1 MPNMGRGVS
10 REALIDNDS
19 GLSATS
25 TNATS
30 MHADPMISTEN
41 IFGERPRT
49 ATSISP
55 EQALIH
61 LIKVMMGTGLLSL
74 PMAFKF
80 SGLWVGLILL
90 LVICAICTYCCR
102 KLVYSARYLC
112 IKKGVDRMDY
122 ANVMRSAVES
132 GPEWIRSYDSFRNL
146 VNGNMFVAQLGFC
159 CVYFVFMADNLKQFF
174 DETSEI
180 HRSQAFWIG
189 ILLVPIL
196 ALCTIR
202 ELKVLAPLALIGN
215 IVYLLAVSVV
225 TVFLISNL
233 QPVENVKAA
242 GSLSDLPLFFGTV
255 IFAFEGIAVVLPIE
269 NQMNEPMH
277 FISNNGVLNT
287 ACGLVLA
294 IYATIGFY
302 GYLAFGEAIKDTV
315 TLNLPNDGFYQGI
328 KIMFVLC
335 VLVSY
340 PLQFYVPLER
350 IEKWISR
357 KVPEERQNFF
367 VYFTRYVL
375 VILTCLLAELV
386 PHLALFISL
395 IGAFAGT
402 ALALLFPAF
411 ISLLCA
417 YSQQSLTA
425 NQWAINLFLIVFGLL
440 GFTTGTY
447 SALHDIILA
456 FNVHDI

>member
-1 MPNMGRGVS
+1 
-10 REALIDNDS
+10 
-19 GLSATS
+19 
-25 TNATS
+25 

-74 PMAFKF
+74 PMAFN
-80 SGLWVGLILL
+80 WVSFFFF
-90 LVICAICTYCCR
+90 VICAICTYCCR
-102 KLVYSARYLC
+102 QLVHSSRYLC
-112 IKKGVDRMDY
+112 RKKGVDRMDY
-122 ANVMRSAVES
+122 ANVMRSAVEI
-132 GPEWIRSYDSFRNL
+132 GPEWIRSYGYAAKNL

-202 ELKVLAPLALIGN
+202 QLKVLAPLALIGN
-215 IVYLLAVSVV
+215 IVYLMAISVV
-225 TVFLISNL
+225 MYFLISNL
-233 QPVENVKAA
+233 QPVENVNGV

-255 IFAFEGIAVVLPIE
+255 VFAFEGIAVVLPIE
-269 NQMNEPMH
+269 NQMTEPQH
-277 FISNNGVLNT
+277 FISNSGVLNT
-287 ACGLVLA
+287 ACGLVLV
-294 IYATIGFY
+294 IYSTIGYY
-302 GYLAFGEAIKDTV
+302 GYLAFGETVKDTV
-315 TLNLPNDGFYQGI
+315 TLNLPSDGFYQGI

-340 PLQFYVPLER
+340 PLQFYVPIER

-357 KVPEERQNFF
+357 
-367 VYFTRYVL
+367 
-375 VILTCLLAELV
+375 LLAELI

-417 YSQQSLTA
+417 YSQQNLTA
-425 NQWAINLFLIVFGLL
+425 KQWTINMFLIVFGLI

-447 SALHDIILA
+447 SALRDIILA